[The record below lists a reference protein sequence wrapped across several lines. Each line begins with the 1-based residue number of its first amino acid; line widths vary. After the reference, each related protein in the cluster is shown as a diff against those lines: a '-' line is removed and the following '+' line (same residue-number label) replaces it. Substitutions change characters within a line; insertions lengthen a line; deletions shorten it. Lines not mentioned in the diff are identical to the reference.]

1 MDIKEI
7 ANITKFYKIL
17 SFLISIKNVTYRK
30 FDMSEDQILHEIE
43 QNQDEYISFFQEIIQ
58 AESYNPPGNE
68 KNVAL
73 IIDKYL
79 KDSNITSEVFPFG
92 DNRANLI
99 AYLND
104 NFEGKNLLYNGHM
117 DVVPPG
123 NEEEWKYPPLSAT
136 IKRKKYL
143 YGRGAT
149 DMKGGLAAMVISLK
163 ILKKLNITNSG
174 NLILNAV
181 ADEETGGK
189 YGTKWCINNIL
200 KSIKPDFAIISEPS
214 KLKPLPHVISIGER
228 GRLVV
233 KIITK
238 GISTHSSWPFMGK
251 NAIYMMSEIIHN
263 LDKIDDYTP
272 KINPPLSLE
281 ELKKLMSA
289 AFPSLEIL
297 EKIIDEQPILNG
309 VLKALTQFTK
319 SLTIIKGGIKDNV
332 VPDKCEA
339 IIDFRLLPGQEIDP
353 ILNSLKKLIE
363 EDLGYTLK
371 NEPIGDPD
379 EIFVYIENIQ
389 YSEPSYWKDW
399 EKSSIL
405 RSFYGIVEKAYN
417 EKPFYFLYPASA
429 DASHLRNEG
438 YCNETI
444 IFGPGSG
451 ASAHSTDEYIEI
463 QDFIN
468 AIKVYSLF
476 AYEYLK

>member
-1 MDIKEI
+1 
-7 ANITKFYKIL
+7 
-17 SFLISIKNVTYRK
+17 
-30 FDMSEDQILHEIE
+30 MSEELILNEIE
-43 QNQDEYISFFQEIIQ
+43 QNQDKYVNFFQELIQ

-79 KDSNITSEVFPFG
+79 KDSNIKSKIFPFG

-117 DVVPPG
+117 DVVPSG

-143 YGRGAT
+143 YGRGTT
-149 DMKGGLAAMVISLK
+149 DMKGGLAAMVIALK
-163 ILKKLNITNSG
+163 ILKKLKLNLSG
-174 NLILNAV
+174 NVILNAV
-181 ADEETGGK
+181 ADEETGGE
-189 YGTKWCINNIL
+189 YGTKWCINNVL
-200 KSIKPDFAIISEPS
+200 QSIKPDFAIISEPS
-214 KLKPLPHVISIGER
+214 RLKPLPHVISIGER

-233 KIITK
+233 KIITN

-263 LDKIDDYTP
+263 LDKIDDYIP
-272 KINPPLSLE
+272 KIKPPLSLE
-281 ELKKLMSA
+281 ELKQLMSV
-289 AFPSLEIL
+289 AFPSLDVL
-297 EKIIDEQPILNG
+297 EKIIDEQPILNS
-309 VLKALTQFTK
+309 VLNALTQFTK

-339 IIDFRLLPGQEIDP
+339 ILDFRLLPGQEIDP
-353 ILNSLKKLIE
+353 ILNSLKILIE
-363 EDLGYTLK
+363 KDLGYTLK
-371 NEPIGDPD
+371 SEPKGAS
-379 EIFVYIENIQ
+379 EEVFVYIENIQ

-399 EKSSIL
+399 EKSTVL
-405 RSFYGIVEKAYN
+405 KNLYRIVEKVYN
-417 EKPFYFLYPASA
+417 KKPFYLLYPASA
-429 DASHLRNEG
+429 DASHLRNNG
-438 YCNETI
+438 YCTETI
-444 IFGPGSG
+444 MFGPGSG

-468 AIKVYSLF
+468 AIKVYALF
-476 AYEYLK
+476 AYNFLK